1 MKNKEITV
9 LDQEIHINKDD
20 YFSLTDIAKYKNPED
35 PRFVI
40 QNWMRRIDTI
50 QYIGLWEQLNNPNF
64 NRVEFDTF
72 RSEAGHNYF
81 TMTPKKWIDGVKTP
95 SVLFPKLGNITAA
108 HTHTRI
114 LLFNS
119 RPGFRL
125 KSIYI

>member
-72 RSEAGHNYF
+72 RARAGHQLFYNDSEEMDRRRKCHRYYF
-81 TMTPKKWIDGVKTP
+81 Q
-95 SVLFPKLGNITAA
+95 
-108 HTHTRI
+108 
-114 LLFNS
+114 S
-119 RPGFRL
+119 RE
-125 KSIYI
+125 I

>member
-1 MKNKEITV
+1 MKNKKIIV

-81 TMTPKKWIDGVKTP
+81 TMTPKKWIDGVNAIGIISKAE
-95 SVLFPKLGNITAA
+95 KYNGGN
-108 HTHTRI
+108 
-114 LLFNS
+114 LS
-119 RPGFRL
+119 DEGFGRE
-125 KSIYI
+125 YA

>member
-81 TMTPKKWIDGVKTP
+81 TMTPKNG
-95 SVLFPKLGNITAA
+95 STA
-108 HTHTRI
+108 
-114 LLFNS
+114 
-119 RPGFRL
+119 
-125 KSIYI
+125 